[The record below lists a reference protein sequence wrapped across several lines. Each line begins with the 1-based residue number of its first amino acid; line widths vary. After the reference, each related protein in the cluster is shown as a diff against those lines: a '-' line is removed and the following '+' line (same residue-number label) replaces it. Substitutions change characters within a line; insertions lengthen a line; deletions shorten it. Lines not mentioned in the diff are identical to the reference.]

1 MCLGRS
7 IYWKNTKKTHAISRQ
22 KYLYFCYINSEEFV
36 VVWVEGN
43 QNIRNKSCW
52 WSTEFRM
59 SMPNVG
65 TAMRTRIVWHIRWS
79 ECLLPLV
86 VSVKM
91 ALRIHFR
98 LFLFSSLVLFYFV
111 EPVVWC
117 AYLLFLLLI
126 RFTRQNLDKT
136 VDRAAFVIS
145 NHRTVWMYCISVT
158 LYDEYT
164 NIHIYPTNWMITH
177 DLFWNRNFTQIFKK
191 QQNFF

>member
-117 AYLLFLLLI
+117 AYFLFLLLI

-145 NHRTVWMYCISVT
+145 NHRTVWMYISDIIWRI
-158 LYDEYT
+158 YKYT
-164 NIHIYPTNWMITH
+164 YISHQLNDNTRFI
-177 DLFWNRNFTQIFKK
+177 LK
-191 QQNFF
+191 

>member
-59 SMPNVG
+59 SMSNVG

-98 LFLFSSLVLFYFV
+98 LFLFSSIVLFYFV

-126 RFTRQNLDKT
+126 RFTRQNLDKPSIELLLSF
-136 VDRAAFVIS
+136 RIIEQ
-145 NHRTVWMYCISVT
+145 YGCIV
-158 LYDEYT
+158 YQWHYMT
-164 NIHIYPTNWMITH
+164 NIQIYIYIPPTEW
-177 DLFWNRNFTQIFKK
+177 
-191 QQNFF
+191 